1 VSPPAAFPR
10 VSTADHLVCA
20 SSWRFV
26 VHPVVCRAVAEAA
39 REAAEAEEAARLA
52 DDDDEDEERSVGVGL
67 PVSMGYA
74 PAPVPLQ
81 SYPGYAPGQPTVMQV
96 PGRPTGGGRQ
106 QPRWR
111 HPLPDDFLRFPGV
124 GLPALP
130 GQHSVETGEDTW
142 RPTSRFYCFR
152 HASSC
157 KCPVTLSPPLPLP
170 SLFNPVTCRVEWAAA
185 HHDDGR
191 ADGR

>member
-1 VSPPAAFPR
+1 VSSPVR
-10 VSTADHLVCA
+10 LSRLSTAAHFVC
-20 SSWRFV
+20 SSNCRFAQ
-26 VHPVVCRAVAEAA
+26 HPVVCRAVAEAA

-52 DDDDEDEERSVGVGL
+52 DDADEGEERSVGVGM

-81 SYPGYAPGQPTVMQV
+81 SYPGYAPGQPAVVQA

-111 HPLPDDFLRFPGV
+111 HPLPDDFLRFPGI

-130 GQHSVETGEDTW
+130 GQHSVDTGEDT
-142 RPTSRFYCFR
+142 
-152 HASSC
+152 
-157 KCPVTLSPPLPLP
+157 
-170 SLFNPVTCRVEWAAA
+170 
-185 HHDDGR
+185 
-191 ADGR
+191 